1 MKELIEFF
9 KQYRICDVYFG
20 NVIVIDYLNCHGDT
34 HLLATIK
41 PNGGLGDYSIETEWD
56 IIKNKLQYFIDNNI
70 FTKDNANKALKRTI
84 KQSLKLFK

>member
-9 KQYRICDVYFG
+9 KQYRISYVYFG
-20 NVIVIDYLNCHGDT
+20 NTIIIDYLNCHGDT
-34 HLLATIK
+34 RQLARIW
-41 PNGGLGDYSIETEWD
+41 PHGGLGDYIIQTEWE

-84 KQSLKLFK
+84 KNTYKMFK